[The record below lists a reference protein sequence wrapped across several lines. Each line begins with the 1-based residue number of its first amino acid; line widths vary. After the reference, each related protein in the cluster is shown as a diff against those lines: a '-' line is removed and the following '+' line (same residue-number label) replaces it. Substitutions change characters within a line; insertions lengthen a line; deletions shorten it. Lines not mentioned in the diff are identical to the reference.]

1 MKKNILFFVSL
12 FVALTIQAQQ
22 KLSYAYDAAGN
33 RISRT
38 IVVGTRSVDTNAV
51 DSVFFEEQLAQKQIK
66 IYPNPVKSEL
76 SITVSGYDA
85 SLRGEFILFS
95 ISGSLLYQGRITGET
110 TQVNMGNYS
119 PGVYLLHLILKGEK
133 SVWKVI
139 KE

>member
-1 MKKNILFFVSL
+1 MKKYLLFFVSL
-12 FVALTIQAQQ
+12 FVGLTLQAQQ
-22 KLSYAYDAAGN
+22 KLSYLYDASGN
-33 RISRT
+33 RISRI
-38 IVVGTRSVDTNAV
+38 IVLSTRSADTAAA
-51 DSVFFEEQLAQKQIK
+51 DSVFFEEQLAEKQIK
-66 IYPNPVKSEL
+66 IYPNPVKNEL
-76 SITVSGYDA
+76 SITISGYDA

-110 TQVNMGNYS
+110 TQVNMGNYP